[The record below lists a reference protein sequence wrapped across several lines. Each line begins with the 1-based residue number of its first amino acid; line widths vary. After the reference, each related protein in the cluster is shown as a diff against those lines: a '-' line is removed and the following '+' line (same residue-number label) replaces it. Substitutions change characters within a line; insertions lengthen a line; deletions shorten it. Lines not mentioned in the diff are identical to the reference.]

1 MKLTNV
7 VCSAHLQCSMDL
19 RALCYRLPNT
29 RYDPARFPGL
39 IWKHKVIQGNC
50 LVFSNGTI
58 QCQGK
63 ATGLKE
69 GKQRVRRYARVLQ
82 KLGLPVVLRDIKVL
96 TASAFHILSGP
107 LDLNTLIQERSLI
120 YEPELFPTVNMK
132 VQGVTF
138 SCYAN
143 GKVIMTGIKTH
154 SDIRQI
160 IDPTLIELELYTT

>member
-1 MKLTNV
+1 M
-7 VCSAHLQCSMDL
+7 CSAHVQCSIDL
-19 RALCYRLPNT
+19 RELCYQLPNT

-39 IWKHKVIQGNC
+39 IWQHKTIQGNC
-50 LVFSNGTI
+50 LVFANGTI

-63 ATGLKE
+63 ATCLRE

-82 KLGLPVVLRDIKVL
+82 KIGLPVILRDMKVL

-107 LDLNTLIQERSLI
+107 LDLNTLIQERNLL
-120 YEPELFPTVNMK
+120 YEPEIFPTVSMK

-143 GKVIMTGIKTH
+143 GKVIMTGIKTYADM
-154 SDIRQI
+154 SQI